1 MHDEN
6 TFIDWEGQLPWEM
19 ERENLG
25 FSFSTF
31 RLHFGKVIHSDG
43 VTLSPFTT

>member
-19 ERENLG
+19 ERENQG

-43 VTLSPFTT
+43 VTLSPFTK